1 MRTRPQ
7 SISES
12 YWAGRLA
19 LFSVALI
26 VVAGVFHRLF
36 GMSTPLALNLF
47 TIAFLFSFLA
57 LAFGGYALVR
67 IWRTGLRG
75 TAASLAGMALA
86 GLVLCWPLSQVPK
99 LRALP
104 TLNDVTTDTSNPPP
118 FIKLA
123 NLRPKGANPVAYPG
137 ATAAALQHEAYRD
150 LKPLV
155 LRRSVDDAFDLVGLA
170 LRRLRMTTVNVVP
183 VVRGRGDGG
192 LVEAY
197 DRTLLLGF
205 YDDVAVRVRA
215 VRGGSRID
223 VRSASR
229 YGTHDL
235 GRNAER
241 VRAILNEIVAQADGS
256 VPGRGR
262 GLRNRQQTSDNR
274 GPDPVTRPA
283 IRRP

>member
-7 SISES
+7 SISQS

-26 VVAGVFHRLF
+26 VVAGAFHRLF

-47 TIAFLFSFLA
+47 AIAFLFSVLA
-57 LAFGGYALVR
+57 LAFGGYGLVR
-67 IWRTGLRG
+67 IWQTGLRG
-75 TAASLAGMALA
+75 TATALAGMAIA

-104 TLNDVTTDTSNPPP
+104 TLNDVTTDTTDPPP
-118 FIKLA
+118 FIELA
-123 NLRPKGANPVAYPG
+123 KLRPKGANPVAYPG
-137 ATAAALQHEAYRD
+137 PAAAALQNEAYRD

-155 LRRSVDDAFDLVGLA
+155 LRRTVDDAFDLVGLT
-170 LRRLRMTTVNVVP
+170 LRRLRMTTVNAIP
-183 VVRGRGDGG
+183 AIPGRGNAG

-197 DRTLLLGF
+197 DRTLILGF
-205 YDDVAVRVRA
+205 YDDISVRVRA

-229 YGTHDL
+229 YGAHDL
-235 GRNAER
+235 GRNADR
-241 VRAILNEIVAQADGS
+241 VRAILNEIVAQAEGS

-262 GLRNRQQTSDNR
+262 GLRNRQRTSDNKSP
-274 GPDPVTRPA
+274 GPVERPA